1 MGWLRVVKFVMKLW
15 KEVGEDELSDAA
27 SALAYKFFL
36 ALFPFFIFVVSLSGF
51 AGSLFGVDD
60 PRAEIMSTLETAV
73 PSDAYSVINSQVEH
87 AVEGKNVA
95 VLSFGILGAVWAAS
109 SGMGSFMKAL
119 NRVYEVKETR
129 PFYKKYGI
137 AVGLTLLAGGL
148 IVGSLIALVGGQF
161 FAIELA
167 RAFGLEDSASTVI
180 VVARWPLA
188 ILALMAAVA
197 FLYWAAPDVDMPF
210 KWISPGAV
218 VFVSVWLVATFA
230 FGMYVANF
238 GSYGDTYGALGGVVV
253 LLVWLYLTSFILLV
267 GAEFNSVLAQ
277 QSAPAELEARAGD
290 AATAQ
295 TAKGG
300 KTPDE
305 ALEPPKRREGLLTG
319 VALKALGAAVAFW
332 WTRRMARSH

>member
-1 MGWLRVVKFVMKLW
+1 MGWLHVVRFVIKLW
-15 KEVGEDELSDAA
+15 KETGEDGLSDAA
-27 SALAYKFFL
+27 SSLAYKLFL

-73 PSDAYSVINSQVEH
+73 PSDAYSVINTQVEH

-95 VLSFGILGAVWAAS
+95 LLSFGIVGAIWTAS

-129 PFYKKYGI
+129 PIYMRYGV

-148 IVGSLIALVGGQF
+148 IVGSLVALLAGQL
-161 FAIELA
+161 FANDLA
-167 RAFGLEDSASTVI
+167 RALGFEDSASTAIVI
-180 VVARWPLA
+180 ARWPLA
-188 ILALMAAVA
+188 VVALMLAVA
-197 FLYWAAPDVDMPF
+197 FLYYAAPNVDLPF
-210 KWISPGAV
+210 KWISPGAIFFV
-218 VFVSVWLVATFA
+218 VTWLIATFA
-230 FGMYVANF
+230 FGLYVANF

-253 LLVWLYLTSFILLV
+253 LLVWLYLSSFLLLV

-277 QSAPAELEARAGD
+277 QSAPAEIEARAGD
-290 AATAQ
+290 AATPQ
-295 TAKGG
+295 TARGG
-300 KTPDE
+300 KTAEDSDE
-305 ALEPPKRREGLLTG
+305 RPKEGPGMLTG
-319 VALKALGAAVAFW
+319 IAFRVIGAAVALW